1 MQSTSVNHDEFRNFI
16 TEQTCYLRMACERL
30 KKDMEESTDIP
41 EDLIGDINVIVGQS
55 ELLIKERFTQFAS
68 LIDDSEF
75 KRSEKEITL
84 EDLQG
89 FWDIV
94 MIQIE
99 KMTQKIDDLK
109 QLKKNNWKCPVKK
122 PVLKHIENIKM
133 VSKVPKVKNFPATG
147 KPKIRSHILALRKEM
162 KLKNKMNTDIIIPTF
177 EKDKEN
183 ITLTTTSPS
192 KQSINEGSSIK
203 KFEAGFFNIY
213 SPIRSPKKPKNTPR
227 STQSSSKR
235 QNKRLAATPDSRKDY
250 TPCAR
255 VTRSMK
261 RSMEM
266 SKNTKLAL

>member
-1 MQSTSVNHDEFRNFI
+1 MNNKYEYMYTKVSEVWKLRKNTYFVYFVNAYFSILRLKMQSTSVNHDEFRNFI
-16 TEQTCYLRMACERL
+16 TEQTCYLRMACENL

-41 EDLIGDINVIVGQS
+41 EDLIGDVNVI
-55 ELLIKERFTQFAS
+55 FAS

-99 KMTQKIDDLK
+99 KITQKIDDLK

-133 VSKVPKVKNFPATG
+133 VSKVPKIKNFPVPG

-162 KLKNKMNTDIIIPTF
+162 KLKKPQKA
-177 EKDKEN
+177 EKYSQVNSKFIKE
-183 ITLTTTSPS
+183 T
-192 KQSINEGSSIK
+192 E
-203 KFEAGFFNIY
+203 
-213 SPIRSPKKPKNTPR
+213 
-227 STQSSSKR
+227 
-235 QNKRLAATPDSRKDY
+235 
-250 TPCAR
+250 
-255 VTRSMK
+255 
-261 RSMEM
+261 
-266 SKNTKLAL
+266 